1 MTIFLLLLGKLAD
14 KSSQPLLGGEDE
26 TSDGENPVIM
36 EPSSERAPQY
46 SPSVNHDEKEE
57 EEEQWAG
64 LEAAEKEEGE
74 EQWVELDNQTSPS
87 KGVDRT
93 SIKGSDIPIVTSV
106 HSNENNKRGSE
117 TEGDSG
123 NDWGAF
129 DEGEGGSSLGPDAG
143 GWGSARTTESDFRTS
158 SVASSQSQGDLQ
170 QDTPITT
177 PTTPTGSNKGKL
189 KLSLKSKRTTPSSTE
204 EHTNTAAP
212 LSTGG
217 GKRKTIISS
226 TKNNLLSPKSSSS
239 ELGVKMKGRLKKED
253 IERLEQQ
260 AMLAAAEPDFFADMA
275 PIIGGS
281 SSLSLLTS
289 PKSEGKKT
297 VAASTGGSSL
307 QYQPTPADQVTCAY
321 VVYVALA
328 LSQRFFPVSEKAK
341 RGLEIMVWAIATCM
355 PAPC

>member
-1 MTIFLLLLGKLAD
+1 M
-14 KSSQPLLGGEDE
+14 SVV

-46 SPSVNHDEKEE
+46 SPSVSHDEKEE

-74 EQWVELDNQTSPS
+74 EQWVELNNQTSPS

-106 HSNENNKRGSE
+106 RYNENNKRGSE

-123 NDWGAF
+123 DDWGTF
-129 DEGEGGSSLGPDAG
+129 DEGEGGSSSLRPDAG
-143 GWGSARTTESDFRTS
+143 GWGSAWTTESDFRTS

-204 EHTNTAAP
+204 EHTSTAAP

-217 GKRKTIISS
+217 GKGKTIISS
-226 TKNNLLSPKSSSS
+226 MKNNLLSLKSSSS

-275 PIIGGS
+275 PTIGGS
-281 SSLSLLTS
+281 S
-289 PKSEGKKT
+289 
-297 VAASTGGSSL
+297 
-307 QYQPTPADQVTCAY
+307 
-321 VVYVALA
+321 
-328 LSQRFFPVSEKAK
+328 
-341 RGLEIMVWAIATCM
+341 
-355 PAPC
+355 